1 MEEGTGILIIYFVY
15 FVFVKFIVVV
25 VVVDPGTVSDRA
37 EVKFIFYWVC
47 YTRVCTRVPVFSFP
61 DTANCKACEIYLYFN
76 YSWGIFVIYMMP
88 WVLIC
93 EMSFCSVLA
102 VCIFDF
108 LNLATSMFHK
118 FIGPFSVMCV
128 CFFRFHSLFTV
139 ARLGF
144 EKVVQFRLKE
154 LMGFPRNLI
163 PKQFTQQDHGP

>member
-1 MEEGTGILIIYFVY
+1 VIWYFCDIY
-15 FVFVKFIVVV
+15 
-25 VVVDPGTVSDRA
+25 DAVSSD
-37 EVKFIFYWVC
+37 
-47 YTRVCTRVPVFSFP
+47 
-61 DTANCKACEIYLYFN
+61 D
-76 YSWGIFVIYMMP
+76 
-88 WVLIC
+88 C

-128 CFFRFHSLFTV
+128 CFFRFHSLFILGLHHQVPSTKYQVPGTTV